1 MTETTQFLIDHGLPC
16 VFAAVLLEQI
26 GLPLPALPFL
36 LAAGALSA
44 IGKFDPMLGIGAT
57 VLACVMADTFWF
69 YLGRRRGVQVLGW
82 LCRISLEPDS
92 CVRRTQNVFTRYGL
106 RGLLVAKFVPGLS
119 TIAPPLAGMSGVGFG
134 RFLWVDALGSLIYGV
149 TGIGAGYLFSNQIGQ
164 IGAAVAH
171 IGGSALSFLIAL
183 AALYVAYKYWQR
195 QRLLRELHATRITV
209 DVLHQ
214 MLQSDVKPFVLD
226 LRSKAELQLDP
237 TVIRGSVHVEADKIM
252 QGSQI
257 IPRDRDV
264 IVYCSCPNEIT
275 SAKITLMLKRK
286 GFKRIHSLL
295 GGIQAW
301 RKQNYPIEA
310 WSGILTVTEG
320 NHGPALSATNL

>member
-1 MTETTQFLIDHGLPC
+1 
-16 VFAAVLLEQI
+16 
-26 GLPLPALPFL
+26 
-36 LAAGALSA
+36 
-44 IGKFDPMLGIGAT
+44 
-57 VLACVMADTFWF
+57 
-69 YLGRRRGVQVLGW
+69 
-82 LCRISLEPDS
+82 
-92 CVRRTQNVFTRYGL
+92 
-106 RGLLVAKFVPGLS
+106 
-119 TIAPPLAGMSGVGFG
+119 
-134 RFLWVDALGSLIYGV
+134 
-149 TGIGAGYLFSNQIGQ
+149 
-164 IGAAVAH
+164 
-171 IGGSALSFLIAL
+171 
-183 AALYVAYKYWQR
+183 
-195 QRLLRELHATRITV
+195 
-209 DVLHQ
+209 
-214 MLQSDVKPFVLD
+214 
-226 LRSKAELQLDP
+226 LQLDP